1 VLIRVPKPEAAVLAA
16 ALRTAQ
22 AGRSARKDPG
32 QVRVQ
37 IDPAELI

>member
-1 VLIRVPKPEAAVLAA
+1 VPKKDALALA
-16 ALRTAQ
+16 SALHQ
-22 AGRSARKDPG
+22 ALASRSARKDPG